1 MRKTFFNFLDK
12 YKITIL
18 YSVLLL
24 ASFVLI
30 AAIFSKPDTRSFFSA
45 LEAKTF
51 DLRQVVISDKKKVN
65 KNIVI
70 VAIDDA
76 SYEYLTDKYGDWPVP
91 REIYADFINYIQNEK
106 PAFIVFDL
114 QFFKSLK
121 SKPKSDKA
129 LSDAIGKYNNVY
141 TAIMFDEQPFDV
153 RKPAILPDY
162 LKADLDIKSKNLK
175 VPFVPNCR
183 AILSSIINS
192 THNIGHI
199 FTPRAT
205 DGISRTVPLFIKYPH
220 YNQYQ
225 MKRGLYKYDKVDYY
239 PYMTLKVATSYLNKT
254 ENQHIDKFIIDKNNN
269 LLLGNRKIPMQQDGE
284 VILNWYG
291 QSGET
296 SKKTFTYVP
305 FWKIIQDAEN
315 QKLNKKPLI
324 DRNFFKDKIVYVG
337 TSVPALADIK
347 TVPTERY
354 LPGVELHATLLNNI
368 LDNCIIKK
376 LDFHWNILITLSL
389 ALIIAVMVLSTS
401 STLIS
406 SVASII
412 VIIGYL
418 FLSAYLMQ
426 YFNLWIWTVMPVI
439 ASILSFILV
448 YLVKY
453 IIKSRDFE
461 HTYKLATTDGLT
473 ELYNHRFFQ
482 EQMLL
487 TIETCKRANTKFSLI
502 LIDIDFFKKFN
513 DTYGH
518 QSGDAVLR
526 QVAQTLKKAVRA
538 SDIVCRY
545 GGEEMSIILK
555 DVGVEESVITAQ
567 KLCDTIASKTF
578 RLVGDLEKNVTIS
591 LGVATFPEN
600 GETSAELIEHA
611 DKGLYLAKENGRNQV
626 GIAK

>member
-12 YKITIL
+12 YKITIF
-18 YSVLLL
+18 YSILLI
-24 ASFVLI
+24 ASFALVAL
-30 AAIFSKPDTRSFFSA
+30 IFSKSDTRSFFSTM
-45 LEAKTF
+45 EAKTF
-51 DLRQVVISDKKKVN
+51 DIRQVLISDSKKVN

-70 VAIDDA
+70 VAIDGA
-76 SYEYLTDKYGDWPVP
+76 SYEYLTDKYGDWPIP
-91 REIYADFINYIQNEK
+91 RDVYADFIHYVQSEK
-106 PAFIVFDL
+106 PAFMVFDL

-129 LSDAIGKYNNVY
+129 LSSAISKYDNVY
-141 TAIMFDEQPFDV
+141 TAMMFDDQPFEIRNPV
-153 RKPAILPDY
+153 RLPDY
-162 LKADLDIKSKNLK
+162 LKADMKIASKDFD
-175 VPFVPNCR
+175 VPLASNCR
-183 AILSSIINS
+183 AILSSILNS
-192 THNIGHI
+192 TSNIGHI
-199 FTPRAT
+199 NTPRAM
-205 DGISRTVPLFIKYPH
+205 DGISRTVPLFIRYPDYDTRHLDENVFKYS
-220 YNQYQ
+220 
-225 MKRGLYKYDKVDYY
+225 KVDYY
-239 PYMTLKVATSYLNKT
+239 PYMTLKVATKYLNKT
-254 ENQHIDKFIIDKNNN
+254 ENLGIEKFTVDKDNN
-269 LLLGNRKIPMQQDGE
+269 LLLGNRKIPMLNDGE

-291 QSGET
+291 PSGE
-296 SKKTFTYVP
+296 SSNKTFTYVP
-305 FWKIIQDAEN
+305 FWKVVEDIEAA
-315 QKLNKKPLI
+315 KLNEKQSIDKK
-324 DRNFFKDKIVYVG
+324 FFKDKIVYIG

-347 TVPTERY
+347 SVPTERY

-368 LDNCIIKK
+368 LDNSIIKK
-376 LDFHWNILITLSL
+376 VGFHWNIIITLL
-389 ALIIAVMVLSTS
+389 IALIIAIMVYSTT

-412 VIIGYL
+412 IVIGYL
-418 FLSAYLMQ
+418 FLSTFIMQ
-426 YFNLWIWTVMPVI
+426 YFNIWIWTVMPVI

-487 TIETCKRANTKFSLI
+487 TIEACKRANTKFSLI
-502 LIDIDFFKKFN
+502 LIDIDYFKKFN

-526 QVAQTLKKAVRA
+526 QVAQTLKKTVRA

-567 KLCDTIASKTF
+567 KICDTVASRTYK
-578 RLVGDLEKNVTIS
+578 LVGDLEKNVTIS
-591 LGVATFPEN
+591 LGVATFPDH
-600 GETSAELIEHA
+600 GETPAKLIECA
-611 DKGLYLAKENGRNQV
+611 DKGLYVAKENGRNQV
-626 GIAK
+626 GISK